1 MSETDRRFDELVEN
15 AVSGPPPAY
24 TDVTPW
30 RRAMARV
37 LTGLCLTSVTLNFFN
52 LNYILAAVGHLMMLC
67 GFRAL
72 RGENR
77 AFGALFASE
86 LLRAGLFFAGAVLG
100 ATRFYYAEAGQGV
113 LLPLSAAGWVLQ
125 LAQPPLLWAAVR
137 AVQAKAGIPK
147 HAASALWLLVWY
159 CLILVLGL
167 AGAGL
172 GWIGGIGFL
181 AAFAPLICSLRR
193 LYSALDAAGYAVRPL
208 TPRVS
213 DLALALGILAA
224 AAALTLCAGLIFA
237 KYPMDW
243 RPLEGERGEEARAVG
258 ASLAELG
265 FPEDILADMSDEDIL
280 ACEGAYE
287 VYTELD
293 YLSERR
299 SESGYENVSSKTVR
313 HVVVYLPGN
322 EIRLVQHFVWD
333 EGAHFYGTEALQLWP
348 AWKFDGFRRL
358 SDTTGRV
365 LYDRGGETLAAGYF
379 LMSEED
385 YRGNPAVYAAFS
397 FPNSGE
403 RWRGYV
409 TYAVESVEPGWP
421 FDSYMN
427 YARRERPFA
436 YPCYDAVYYLRSGM
450 WDITGATG
458 IEEEQHAVQFRVWW

>member
-37 LTGLCLTSVTLNFFN
+37 LTGLCLTCVTLNFFN
-52 LNYILAAVGHLMMLC
+52 LNYILAAAGHLMMLC

-77 AFGALFASE
+77 AFGALFVSAI
-86 LLRAGLFFAGAVLG
+86 LRAGLFFAGVVLG
-100 ATRFYYAEAGQGV
+100 ATRFYYAEAGQSV
-113 LLPLSAAGWVLQ
+113 LLPLSAAGWILQ

-181 AAFAPLICSLRR
+181 AAFAAIICSLRR
-193 LYSALDAAGYAVRPL
+193 LYSALDDAGYAVRPL

-243 RPLEGERGEEARAVG
+243 QPLDSERGDEARAVG

-293 YLSERR
+293 YLSESR
-299 SESGYENVSSKTVR
+299 SESDG
-313 HVVVYLPGN
+313 
-322 EIRLVQHFVWD
+322 
-333 EGAHFYGTEALQLWP
+333 GTGRQNRP
-348 AWKFDGFRRL
+348 PRRRL
-358 SDTTGRV
+358 S
-365 LYDRGGETLAAGYF
+365 A
-379 LMSEED
+379 
-385 YRGNPAVYAAFS
+385 
-397 FPNSGE
+397 
-403 RWRGYV
+403 
-409 TYAVESVEPGWP
+409 
-421 FDSYMN
+421 
-427 YARRERPFA
+427 RERNPPRA
-436 YPCYDAVYYLRSGM
+436 ALRLG
-450 WDITGATG
+450 
-458 IEEEQHAVQFRVWW
+458 